1 MLEVMIAVLI
11 LAIGLLGVAGLQV
24 TSKRSNYE
32 AVQRTTATMLIRDL
46 IERLR
51 ANEVQLDA
59 YTNTG
64 AGRTFSPS
72 TGISTTVTNCFGTGA
87 NCDNA
92 TMANYDLYEW
102 ERALAGI
109 TETDS
114 TDTNNVGG
122 LVLPTACITVPAGMP
137 AGTINVAIA
146 WRGLVKFPDQ
156 PAPGKNACGNDS
168 GRYDDA
174 ANDDVYRRVIQVE
187 TFVGT
192 F

>member
-46 IERLR
+46 IERMR

-72 TGISTTVTNCFGTGA
+72 TGISTAVTNCFGTGA

-92 TMANYDLYEW
+92 TMANYDLSEW
-102 ERALAGI
+102 EGALTGI
-109 TETDS
+109 TETS
-114 TDTNNVGG
+114 GANNVGG
-122 LVLPTACITVPAGMP
+122 LVSPTACISVPAGMP

-146 WRGLVKFPDQ
+146 WRGLMKFPDQ

-168 GRYDDA
+168 GLYDDT
-174 ANDDVYRRVIQVE
+174 ANDDVYRRVIEVE